1 MANLISFTI
10 LVFFFWGRSL
20 RFKNLKLHMRVM
32 IGVIVSDFTLVGYLI
47 VNHGAL
53 GKVGLSMPWTLKLH
67 VPIAIFT
74 MGMYLLTGWTGY
86 QLYLGKPFHARMRF
100 LDRILVPARVLT
112 LLSSLM
118 VQFFATR

>member
-32 IGVIVSDFTLVGYLI
+32 TAVIIADLSLIAYLV
-47 VNHGAL
+47 VARNAL
-53 GKVGLSMPWTLKLH
+53 GKLEMGMPWTLKIH

-74 MGMYLLTGWTGY
+74 AGMLLLTGWTGY
-86 QLYLGKPFHARMRF
+86 QLSKGKPLHRRMRF

-112 LLSSLM
+112 LLTSLM
-118 VQFFATR
+118 VQFIK